1 MARKHGLASD
11 GKLLCAGPGYPTEQ
25 DQRHVRNQAFR
36 KGWLIGGLGLL
47 AVLGGCASRPPSVL
61 APVASIPADARIV
74 DLLVSTTR
82 RPDSNPSI
90 MFGGN
95 RTLTANYASLS
106 VSIPPGHKPGD
117 IAWSSTAPPDPNASF
132 ATARATY
139 LEHDGFVS
147 ALRQR
152 IRASGRSHV
161 MVFVHGYNTRFDEA
175 AFRFAQ
181 IVNDSEAKVVPVL
194 FSWASWGTLAAYP
207 YDRTSAEVSRNG
219 LESLLSLLAKD
230 PAVTEVSV
238 LAHSMGGWL
247 ALESLRQMAIRDG
260 RINGKIRNLMLA
272 APDVDVDVAL
282 EQGRGLGPY
291 RPRVSLFVSRDDRAL
306 DVSKFIWGSRDR
318 LGSIDPNEEP
328 YRTNLAKNG
337 VDVIDLTDVQSADR
351 TGHGKFAQSP
361 EVVRSIGARLA
372 SGQQLNHHAG
382 NLGDSATVLTQGT
395 LTAVGRV
402 LTSPL
407 TLGQDHDGPK
417 PATP

>member
-1 MARKHGLASD
+1 MAQSTHESV
-11 GKLLCAGPGYPTEQ
+11 Q
-25 DQRHVRNQAFR
+25 DQRNVTNSRQRAA
-36 KGWLIGGLGLL
+36 WLIGMVGLL
-47 AVLGGCASRPPSVL
+47 VALGGCASRPPSVL

-90 MFGGN
+90 MFGGS

-117 IAWSSTAPPDPNASF
+117 IAWSSSSPPDPKASF
-132 ATARATY
+132 ATAQASY
-139 LEHDGFVS
+139 LERDGFVS

-152 IRASGRSHV
+152 IRATGRRHV

-194 FSWASWGTLAAYP
+194 FSWPSWGTLAAYP

-230 PAVTEVSV
+230 PAVAEVSV

-247 ALESLRQMAIRDG
+247 ALESLRQMAIREG
-260 RINGKIRNLMLA
+260 RLNVKIRNLMLA

-282 EQGRGLGPY
+282 EQGRSLGTQ
-291 RPRVSLFVSRDDRAL
+291 RPRVSLFISRDDKAL

-318 LGSIDPNEEP
+318 LGSINPNEEP
-328 YRTNLAKNG
+328 YKSNLSKNG

-372 SGQQLNHHAG
+372 TGQQLTHEAG
-382 NLGDSATVLTQGT
+382 SLGDSASVLTQGT
-395 LTAVGRV
+395 LTAVSRV
-402 LTSPL
+402 LTAPL
-407 TLGQDHDGPK
+407 TLGQDNEGPK
-417 PATP
+417 PTTP